1 MIQKQDA
8 VVTIGEHGHARKQKH
23 AFRGGVWEADALG
36 EPTATKVSVTT
47 FAGAGI
53 AVGFGAAAAVATGTD
68 AAAPTLS
75 VWPIIPFMDHSDL
88 K

>member
-1 MIQKQDA
+1 VVQKQDA

-23 AFRGGVWEADALG
+23 AFRGCVWEADALG
-36 EPTATKVSVTT
+36 EPTATKASVTT
-47 FAGAGI
+47 F
-53 AVGFGAAAAVATGTD
+53 AAVATGTD

-75 VWPIIPFMDHSDL
+75 VWPIIPFIDQSDL

>member
-36 EPTATKVSVTT
+36 EPTATKASVT
-47 FAGAGI
+47 I

>member
-36 EPTATKVSVTT
+36 EPTATKASVTT

-53 AVGFGAAAAVATGTD
+53 AVGFGAAAAVATARTRQR
-68 AAAPTLS
+68 PHCLS
-75 VWPIIPFMDHSDL
+75 GLSFRLWIIL
-88 K
+88 I